1 MKKSILKSY
10 AKLIVRTGVAV
21 KKGQPVLI
29 KTNVTNEEFTA
40 MVVEEC
46 YKAGATKVVV
56 EWGSE
61 AVSRVNYKHGKEKY
75 LSQLTPMQIASQ
87 HWQNDELPCMIWL
100 DCDDPDGMAG
110 LDMEKVARVS
120 SSLRKQIW
128 PIRVLRENKYQWCIA
143 ACPSE
148 AWAKKVFP
156 ELSKKKAVEA
166 LWQAILEC
174 SREADGNGI
183 ANWDVHNE
191 NFRSKFEY
199 LNSLNLRELRYMA
212 SNGTNLTVGLIPNM
226 TFLGGGENT
235 LGGIFFQPNI
245 PSEEVFTTPMRGVAE
260 GIVYSSKPL
269 SYNGVLIENFSVRFH
284 EGKAVEGH
292 AEKGEEA
299 LKSILTIDEGSAYL
313 GECAFVPYE
322 SPINQTGL
330 LFYNTLFDENAAC
343 HLALGRGFSNLY
355 KDFEKYT
362 EEELKSFGVN
372 DSSSHVDFMIG
383 TRDMS
388 IIGVDDK
395 GVEHKIFENGTW
407 AF

>member
-61 AVSRVNYKHGKEKY
+61 AVARVNYKHGKEKY

-166 LWQAILEC
+166 LWAAILEC
-174 SREADGNGI
+174 SRAADGNGI

-199 LNSLNLRELRYMA
+199 LNSLDLRELKYKA
-212 SNGTNLTVGLIPNM
+212 SNGTDLKVGLIPNM

-284 EGKAVEGH
+284 EGKAVEVH

-388 IIGVDDK
+388 IIGVDAN

>member
-29 KTNVTNEEFTA
+29 KTNVTNEEFTT

-61 AVSRVNYKHGKEKY
+61 AVARVNYKHGKEKY

-166 LWQAILEC
+166 LWAAILEC
-174 SREADGNGI
+174 SRAADGNGI

-199 LNSLNLRELRYMA
+199 LNSLDLRELKYKA
-212 SNGTNLTVGLIPNM
+212 SNGTDLKVGLIPNM

-284 EGKAVEGH
+284 EGKAVEVH

-343 HLALGRGFSNLY
+343 HLALGRGFPNLY

-388 IIGVDDK
+388 IIGVDAN

>member
-10 AKLIVRTGVAV
+10 ARLIVRTGVAV

-29 KTNVTNEEFTA
+29 KTNVSNEAFTA
-40 MVVEEC
+40 LVVEEC

-61 AVSRVNYKHGKEKY
+61 EVARANYKHGKEKY
-75 LSQLTPMQIASQ
+75 LSELTPMQIASQ

-100 DCDDPDGMAG
+100 DNDDPDAFAG

-120 SSLRKQIW
+120 QSLRRQIW

-143 ACPSE
+143 ACPSV

-156 ELSKKKAVEA
+156 NLSKAKAVEA
-166 LWQAILEC
+166 LWEAILKC
-174 SREADGNGI
+174 SRALDGNGI
-183 ANWDVHNE
+183 ANWEVHNE
-191 NFRSKFEY
+191 NFKAKFEY
-199 LNSLNLRELRYMA
+199 LNSLNLRELRYKA
-212 SNGTNLTVGLIPNM
+212 GNGTDLTVGLIPNM

-235 LGGIFFQPNI
+235 LGGVFFQPNI

-269 SYNGVLIENFSVRFH
+269 SYNGVLIEDFSVRFH
-284 EGKAVEGH
+284 EGKAVEVK
-292 AEKGEEA
+292 AKKGEEA
-299 LKSILTIDEGSAYL
+299 LKSVLSIDEGSAYL
-313 GECAFVPYE
+313 GECAFVPFE

-362 EEELKSFGVN
+362 EEELQSFGIN

-388 IIGVDDK
+388 IIGIDDK
-395 GVEHKIFENGTW
+395 GIEHPIFKDGTW

>member
-29 KTNVTNEEFTA
+29 KTNVTNEEFTT

-61 AVSRVNYKHGKEKY
+61 AVARVNYKHGKEKY

-166 LWQAILEC
+166 LWAAILEC
-174 SREADGNGI
+174 SRAADGNGI

-199 LNSLNLRELRYMA
+199 LNSLDLRELKYKA
-212 SNGTNLTVGLIPNM
+212 SNGTDLKVGLIPNM

-284 EGKAVEGH
+284 EGKAVEVH

-388 IIGVDDK
+388 IIGVDAN

>member
-1 MKKSILKSY
+1 MKKSILKAY

-21 KKGQPVLI
+21 KRGQPVLI
-29 KTNVTNEEFTA
+29 KTNVSNEAFTA

-56 EWGSE
+56 EWSSE
-61 AVSRVNYKHGKEKY
+61 AVARANYKYGKEKY
-75 LSQLTPMQIASQ
+75 LSELTPMQIASQ

-100 DCDDPDGMAG
+100 DCDDPDAFGG
-110 LDMEKVARVS
+110 LDMEKIARIS

-156 ELSKKKAVEA
+156 ELSKSKAVGA

-174 SREADGNGI
+174 SRAADGNGI

-199 LNSLNLRELRYMA
+199 LNSLDLRELKYKA
-212 SNGTNLTVGLIPNM
+212 SNGTDLSVGLIPNM

-245 PSEEVFTTPMRGVAE
+245 PSEEVFTTPMRGKAE

-284 EGKAVEGH
+284 EGKAVEVH

-299 LKSILTIDEGSAYL
+299 LKSILSIDEGSAYL

-362 EEELKSFGVN
+362 EDELQSFGIN

-388 IIGVDDK
+388 IVGIDSK

>member
-1 MKKSILKSY
+1 MKKSILKAY

-40 MVVEEC
+40 LVVEEC

-61 AVSRVNYKHGKEKY
+61 AVSRANYKHGKEKY
-75 LSQLTPMQIASQ
+75 LSELTPMQIASQ

-100 DCDDPDGMAG
+100 DCDDPDGMSG

-120 SSLRKQIW
+120 SAIRKQIW

-174 SREADGNGI
+174 SRAADGNGI

-199 LNSLNLRELRYMA
+199 LNSLNLRELKYNA

-245 PSEEVFTTPMRGVAE
+245 PSEEVFTTPKRGVAE

-284 EGKAVEGH
+284 EGKAVEVH

-362 EEELKSFGVN
+362 EEELQSFGIN

-388 IIGVDDK
+388 IVGVDDK